1 MAHLRKFTM
10 YDSEIYRELAN
21 SSRDIGFY
29 LPGLVKNTSFSNSN
43 LVFKFT
49 QSNFIGE
56 FDFLICNNI
65 GTPVGAIFASQEK
78 AYNSLNVSY
87 FIGSRYRRMGY
98 MKSGLNEFI
107 MYCKD
112 NTEYYSLYFD
122 VANSNIAS
130 LTLLKKLK
138 ANYIGVSSEGLIP
151 LQRFEIVLM

>member
-1 MAHLRKFTM
+1 MATLRKFSI
-10 YDSEIYRELAN
+10 YDSESFRILAN
-21 SSRDIGFY
+21 SSVDIKRYCPF
-29 LPGLVKNTSFSNSN
+29 LVKKSPIDNSKLVLEFS
-43 LVFKFT
+43 
-49 QSNFIGE
+49 QANFITE
-56 FDFLICNNI
+56 FDFLILNNV
-65 GTPVGAIFASQEK
+65 GLPVGGIFASQEK